1 VLTGVSPALT
11 VTDFAEE
18 NGFDLIAITTHGR
31 KGLERF
37 ILGSETEKIIRE
49 ARCPVLAL
57 KP

>member
-1 VLTGVSPALT
+1 MSPALT
-11 VTDFAEE
+11 ITDYANE
-18 NGFDLIAITTHGR
+18 NDFDLISVSTHGR
-31 KGLERF
+31 KGFERM